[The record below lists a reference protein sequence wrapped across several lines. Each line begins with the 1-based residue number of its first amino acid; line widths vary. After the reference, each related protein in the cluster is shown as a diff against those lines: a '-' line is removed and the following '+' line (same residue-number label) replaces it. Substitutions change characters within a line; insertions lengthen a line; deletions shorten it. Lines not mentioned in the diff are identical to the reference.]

1 MWAQN
6 AYCCRPSKSEKT
18 APKASGSNMK
28 IAVSGKG
35 GVGKTLIAGVLAEFF
50 ANKGFTVLAIDA
62 DPSPNLALTLG
73 VPREEA
79 SKIVPISEN
88 TPLIELKTQTGV
100 PGVYNLSF
108 TVEDIIEQFSVKTPY
123 NVSLLVMGTVRN
135 AGGGCMCPANTV
147 IRALLHHLL
156 VKRKEAV
163 VTDMEAGVEHMGR
176 GTAEHVDTMLIVTD
190 SSLKSME
197 TAKKLYALTKDLGIK
212 RAFIVG
218 NKVAN
223 SEEGKLIEN
232 FTSKNDMPLLGLI
245 PYDEQILKADMCG
258 ETPLKYEVSKGVA
271 AIRKMGEKLL
281 PKSG

>member
-1 MWAQN
+1 
-6 AYCCRPSKSEKT
+6 
-18 APKASGSNMK
+18 MK

-50 ANKGFTVLAIDA
+50 AKKDFKVLAIDA
-62 DPSPNLALTLG
+62 DPTPNLALTLG
-73 VPREEA
+73 IPAEEA
-79 SKIVPISEN
+79 SRIVPISEN
-88 TPLIELKTQTGV
+88 TSLIESKTQTGV
-100 PGVYNLSF
+100 PGVYSLSF

-163 VTDMEAGVEHMGR
+163 VMDMEAGVEHMGR

-190 SSLKSME
+190 SSMKSME
-197 TAKKLYALTKDLGIK
+197 TAKKLYFLTRDLSIK
-212 RAFIVG
+212 KAFIVG

-223 SEEGKLIEN
+223 PQEGKLIEN
-232 FTSKNDMPLLGLI
+232 FTSKNGMPLLGLI
-245 PYDEQILKADMCG
+245 PYDEQVLKADMGG
-258 ETPLKYEVSKGVA
+258 ETPLKHAQASKGVTT
-271 AIRKMGEKLL
+271 IRKIGEKLL
-281 PKSG
+281 RG

>member
-1 MWAQN
+1 
-6 AYCCRPSKSEKT
+6 
-18 APKASGSNMK
+18 MK

-35 GVGKTLIAGVLAEFF
+35 GVGKTLIAGVLAQFF
-50 ANKGFTVLAIDA
+50 VSKGSTVLAIDA

-73 VPREEA
+73 IPAEEA

-88 TPLIELKTQTGV
+88 TPLIESKTQTGV
-100 PGVYNLSF
+100 LGVYRLSF
-108 TVEDIIEQFSVKTPY
+108 TVEDIIEQFSVQTPY
-123 NVSLLVMGTVRN
+123 GVGLLVMGTVRN

-197 TAKKLYALTKDLGIK
+197 TAKKLYVLSKDFGIK

-223 SEEGKLIEN
+223 SEEGRLIEN
-232 FTSKNDMPLLGLI
+232 FASKNGIQLLGLI
-245 PYDEQILKADMCG
+245 PYDENILKADMNG
-258 ETPLKYEVSKGVA
+258 ETPLKYAEVSKGLA
-271 AIRKMGEKLL
+271 AIRELGEKLL
-281 PKSG
+281 

>member
-1 MWAQN
+1 
-6 AYCCRPSKSEKT
+6 
-18 APKASGSNMK
+18 MK

-35 GVGKTLIAGVLAEFF
+35 GVGKTLMAGVLAEFF
-50 ANKGFTVLAIDA
+50 TNKGFTVLAIDA
-62 DPSPNLALTLG
+62 DPTPNLALTLG
-73 VPREEA
+73 IPAEEA

-88 TPLIELKTQTGV
+88 AQLIESKTQTGV

-176 GTAEHVDTMLIVTD
+176 ATAEHVDTMLIVTD

-223 SEEGKLIEN
+223 SEEGKLIEK
-232 FTSKNDMPLLGLI
+232 FASKDGMPLLGLV
-245 PYDEQILKADMCG
+245 PYDEQILKADMSG
-258 ETPLKYEVSKGVA
+258 ETPLQYAEVSKGVA
-271 AIRKMGEKLL
+271 TIRRIGEKLL
-281 PKSG
+281 SESG

>member
-1 MWAQN
+1 
-6 AYCCRPSKSEKT
+6 
-18 APKASGSNMK
+18 MK

-35 GVGKTLIAGVLAEFF
+35 GVGKTLIAGVLAQFF
-50 ANKGFTVLAIDA
+50 ANKGLTVLAIDA
-62 DPSPNLALTLG
+62 DPTPNLALTLG
-73 VPREEA
+73 IPAEEA

-88 TPLIELKTQTGV
+88 TSLIESKTQTGV
-100 PGVYNLSF
+100 LGVYKLSF

-147 IRALLHHLL
+147 IRALLHHLI
-156 VKRKEAV
+156 VRRKEAV

-197 TAKKLYALTKDLGIK
+197 TAKKLFFLTKDLGIK

-223 SEEGKLIEN
+223 SEEGKLIEK
-232 FTSKNDMPLLGLI
+232 FTSDNNMPLLGLI
-245 PYDEQILKADMCG
+245 PYDEQILKADMNG
-258 ETPLKYEVSKGVA
+258 ETPLKYAEAPKSVA
-271 AIRKMGEKLL
+271 AIRELGEKLL
-281 PKSG
+281 

>member
-1 MWAQN
+1 
-6 AYCCRPSKSEKT
+6 
-18 APKASGSNMK
+18 MK

-35 GVGKTLIAGVLAEFF
+35 GVGKTLIAGALAEFF
-50 ANKGFTVLAIDA
+50 ANESFTVLAIDA

-73 VPREEA
+73 ISAEEA

-88 TPLIELKTQTGV
+88 TPLIESKTQTGV

-108 TVEDIIEQFSVKTPY
+108 PVEDIIEQFSVKTPY

-147 IRALLHHLL
+147 IRALLHHLI

-223 SEEGKLIEN
+223 SEEGELIEK
-232 FTSKNDMPLLGLI
+232 FTSKNGMPLLGVI
-245 PYDEQILKADMCG
+245 PYDEQILRADMRG
-258 ETPLKYEVSKGVA
+258 ETPLKHAKASKGVT

-281 PKSG
+281 SKSS